1 MVSGRTL
8 FLHRTSQYRH
18 LRLLM
23 QALSVSISTQTP
35 GTRPNTHVPRGFV
48 TLLLNAS
55 DEVERIAT
63 RLKRYSEHRRYLKY
77 GCVTAMLR
85 LNNLPRSLWRR
96 RETKQCDTSFSL
108 ACCHRTLKHS
118 AIVTASPIESDQPTV
133 VPTAETEGRISPM
146 QCTSLALYA
155 RHRHTL
161 QTAAFKPHGGMPLVI
176 KKQQSGPCYRER
188 CSFQRH
194 CRPDCN
200 ALLCNIYSLWYNSP
214 PASIISRS
222 ISLALSS

>member
-1 MVSGRTL
+1 
-8 FLHRTSQYRH
+8 
-18 LRLLM
+18 M
-23 QALSVSISTQTP
+23 QASSVSISTQTP

-155 RHRHTL
+155 RHGHTL
-161 QTAAFKPHGGMPLVI
+161 QTAAFQPHGGMPLVI
-176 KKQQSGPCYRER
+176 KKTAIGTVSVHKEHQPTVVPTAEKNAT
-188 CSFQRH
+188 QRVVDL
-194 CRPDCN
+194 RP
-200 ALLCNIYSLWYNSP
+200 YSLRPKRTLVQSFYGTKVRGCFDNFCQRLFLW
-214 PASIISRS
+214 
-222 ISLALSS
+222 